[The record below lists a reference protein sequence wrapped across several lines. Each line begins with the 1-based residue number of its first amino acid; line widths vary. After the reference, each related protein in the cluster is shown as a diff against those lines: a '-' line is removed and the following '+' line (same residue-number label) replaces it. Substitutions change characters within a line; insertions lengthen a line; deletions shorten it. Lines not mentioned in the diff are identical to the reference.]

1 MGTLRREGWK
11 WNCEFQAKQSVREVE
26 VVSGR
31 YYGLQ
36 VWLLNL
42 HEYQFGEKWQG
53 LVLEALLGV
62 WPLSSL
68 ATPVGEIYCEDRGW
82 MDGVSWMYRIFQ

>member
-11 WNCEFQAKQSVREVE
+11 WNYEFQAKQSVREVE

-42 HEYQFGEKWQG
+42 HEYRFGEKWQG
-53 LVLEALLGV
+53 LVLEALLGLS
-62 WPLSSL
+62 PLSSL
-68 ATPVGEIYCEDRGW
+68 ATPVGNFGAPDR
-82 MDGVSWMYRIFQ
+82 MR